1 MKSRYVVAAVVLIVI
16 AAAAA
21 AFVVKG
27 TSRGYR
33 DGVYEGEYRKIGR
46 AHV

>member
-21 AFVVKG
+21 AFVLRETAFGKAQV
-27 TSRGYR
+27 R
-33 DGVYEGEYRKIGR
+33 
-46 AHV
+46 